1 MAAFECLKEHARHFY
16 KYEVGPKFAATKCK
30 NEVRCAK
37 GAQTGGQHKLFRWV
51 RPGAWSASDA
61 FDATMNA
68 DALSKIVECLVA
80 SRSIHAIKAFALAN
94 RECACAVR
102 AVLEKA
108 RRQLLQAQS
117 AFQKAGEEA
126 VRGMTPA
133 QEARYKF
140 YQMPEYHAFRSL
152 MDDWG
157 ISQRRQSY
165 IVYGRRNA
173 KFHNSKSMLAHM
185 SDGCEL
191 CGARMPKWS
200 TYDSGEGAV
209 SLFMCH
215 PCSDRYRVAGV
226 ITLNCT
232 PSDFFVDGGF
242 ADTDSVTVRLEDCN
256 RSHLYSGTER
266 ARFMLS
272 RKAQMRKRR
281 LRGPHIKLGRQL
293 VTHTVDMTDAMRQF
307 LSTVP
312 AARFT
317 PMVSGERYSLFVS
330 MWIDFPGELK
340 GVPNFATLMGINET
354 DDLRCRTNAVV
365 ARKQSRSEERRAALH
380 AFRQARKESKFFR
393 QHLVSVDGVHM
404 NTLVDVVDVCH
415 AAHAIRVRGLLTER
429 AFMTERPRTE
439 ALSLSRNERMAQ
451 LQRVRLVQDVAH
463 RCESVGVRA
472 ERSMLLAI
480 IRKTV
485 LHVAGFAVDRPLER
499 VVMALAHAW
508 IHLELYPYTSD
519 LLFPMTQRI
528 LMRFGASVDGVPV
541 DSPWM
546 ECFVDDDKIR
556 SIYAPARFDILD
568 PVRKLT
574 RLRWSDL
581 AVIEKMSN
589 FAPHEMGVHVSATH
603 WSRMHSCMRSRT
615 ALFEA
620 ANSEHWPAFV
630 RQILDAA
637 R

>member
-1 MAAFECLKEHARHFY
+1 M
-16 KYEVGPKFAATKCK
+16 
-30 NEVRCAK
+30 
-37 GAQTGGQHKLFRWV
+37 
-51 RPGAWSASDA
+51 
-61 FDATMNA
+61 
-68 DALSKIVECLVA
+68 
-80 SRSIHAIKAFALAN
+80 
-94 RECACAVR
+94 
-102 AVLEKA
+102 
-108 RRQLLQAQS
+108 
-117 AFQKAGEEA
+117 
-126 VRGMTPA
+126 
-133 QEARYKF
+133 
-140 YQMPEYHAFRSL
+140 
-152 MDDWG
+152 
-157 ISQRRQSY
+157 
-165 IVYGRRNA
+165 
-173 KFHNSKSMLAHM
+173 
-185 SDGCEL
+185 
-191 CGARMPKWS
+191 
-200 TYDSGEGAV
+200 
-209 SLFMCH
+209 
-215 PCSDRYRVAGV
+215 AGV

-330 MWIDFPGELK
+330 MWIDFPDELK

-354 DDLRCRTNAVV
+354 DDLRCRTNAMV
-365 ARKQSRSEERRAALH
+365 AQKQYRSEERRAALR
-380 AFRQARKESKFFR
+380 AFRQARKESKCFR
-393 QHLVSVDGVHM
+393 QHLVSTDRYIH
-404 NTLVDVVDVCH
+404 TLVDVVDVCH

-480 IRKTV
+480 MRKTV
-485 LHVAGFAVDRPLER
+485 LHIAGFAVDRPLER
-499 VVMALAHAW
+499 VVMALAHAR
-508 IHLELYPYTSD
+508 IRLELCPDASD
-519 LLFPMTQRI
+519 RLFPTTQRI

-541 DSPWM
+541 HSEWM

-556 SIYAPARFDILD
+556 SIYAPARFDVVD
-568 PVRKLT
+568 PVLKRT
-574 RLRWSDL
+574 RLRRSDL
-581 AVIEKMSN
+581 AVIEQMGN
-589 FAPHEMGVHVSATH
+589 FAPQELGVHVSATH

>member
-1 MAAFECLKEHARHFY
+1 MAAFECLKDHARHFY
-16 KYEVGPKFAATKCK
+16 KHEVGPKFAATKCK
-30 NEVRCAK
+30 NEVLCAK
-37 GAQTGGQHKLFRWV
+37 GERTGSQHKLFRWV
-51 RPGAWSASDA
+51 RPSSWSTSAA

-68 DALSKIVECLVA
+68 DALSRIVECLAA
-80 SRSIHAIKAFALAN
+80 SRSANAIKAFALAN
-94 RECACAVR
+94 RECARAVR

-108 RRQLLQAQS
+108 RRQLLRAQS
-117 AFQKAGEEA
+117 AFQDAGEEA

-140 YQMPEYHAFRSL
+140 YNMPEYRAFRSL
-152 MDDWG
+152 MEDWG

-191 CGARMPKWS
+191 CGGRMPKWS

-226 ITLNCT
+226 ITLNCR

-242 ADTDSVTVRLEDCN
+242 ADTDSITVKLEDCN

-317 PMVSGERYSLFVS
+317 PEVNGERYSLFVS
-330 MWIDFPGELK
+330 MWLDFPAEMK

-365 ARKQSRSEERRAALH
+365 AQKQYRSEERRAARR
-380 AFRQARKESKFFR
+380 AFRQARKESKCFR
-393 QHLVSVDGVHM
+393 QHLLSVDRYVH
-404 NTLVDVVDVCH
+404 TLVDIVDVCH

-472 ERSMLLAI
+472 ERGMLLAI
-480 IRKTV
+480 MRKTV
-485 LHVAGFAVDRPLER
+485 LHIAGFAVDRPLER

-508 IHLELYPYTSD
+508 IHLELAPDASD
-519 LLFPMTQRI
+519 RLFPTTQRI
-528 LMRFGASVDGVPV
+528 LMRFGGSVDDVPV
-541 DSPWM
+541 HSPWM

-556 SIYAPARFDILD
+556 SIYAPAHFDIVD
-568 PVRKLT
+568 PVLKRT
-574 RLRWSDL
+574 RLRRSDL
-581 AVIEKMSN
+581 AIIEKMSN
-589 FAPHEMGVHVSATH
+589 FGPQERGGHPSATH